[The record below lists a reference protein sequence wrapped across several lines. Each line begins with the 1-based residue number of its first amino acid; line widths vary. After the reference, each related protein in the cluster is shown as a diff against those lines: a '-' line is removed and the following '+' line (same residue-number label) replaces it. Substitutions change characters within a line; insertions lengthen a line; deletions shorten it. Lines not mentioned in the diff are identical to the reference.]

1 MRHQN
6 LVEYCAKLTIAASII
21 QRSRLVPSIFK
32 ETMIDILVVILGV
45 TCEMTQMCLLAQSFT
60 TMPMQMREITKMRKV
75 KS

>member
-21 QRSRLVPSIFK
+21 QRSRMVESIFK

-45 TCEMTQMCLLAQSFT
+45 TCEMTQTCLLVRSFT

>member
-45 TCEMTQMCLLAQSFT
+45 TCEMTQMCLLVRSFT